1 MVKIEDVK
9 LIKVRVGV
17 RYWEDSEY
25 NGVEDVSLF
34 DATEPITPN
43 MPFAVHSGRDNWKDY
58 EWIIKIN
65 PLNGK
70 IVGWK
75 EGDTANIHY
84 KSCDDI
90 TVYLLGDNDVVLAEY
105 NCYVPSFLSPYGD
118 GDYVIF
124 EIESD
129 GTIKG
134 FSFTEDD
141 IEELKRNALP

>member
-34 DATEPITPN
+34 DATELIVPN
-43 MPFAVHSGRDNWKDY
+43 MPFAVHSGRSSWKDY

-84 KSCDDI
+84 KSCDDN
-90 TVYLLGDNDVVLAEY
+90 TVYLLGDNDVVLGEY
-105 NCYVPSFLSPYGD
+105 NCYVPSFLSPDGD

-124 EIESD
+124 KIEAD

>member
-75 EGDTANIHY
+75 GR
-84 KSCDDI
+84 
-90 TVYLLGDNDVVLAEY
+90 
-105 NCYVPSFLSPYGD
+105 
-118 GDYVIF
+118 VIRQTF
-124 EIESD
+124 IINHVM
-129 GTIKG
+129 TIP
-134 FSFTEDD
+134 FIYWVIMMPF
-141 IEELKRNALP
+141 

>member
-1 MVKIEDVK
+1 MKIEDIK

-34 DATEPITPN
+34 DAKEPIAPN

-75 EGDTANIHY
+75 DGDTASIHY
-84 KSCDDI
+84 KSCDDNTI
-90 TVYLLGDNDVVLAEY
+90 YLLGDNDAVLAEY
-105 NCYVPSFLSPYGD
+105 NCYVPSFLSPDGD